1 MIKYIVKRITLFFK
15 FPLLFSRR
23 GVKILT
29 KSNFDGVVFQRRIS
43 FLELPLPFYPS
54 VRLSSGHLPLKKGEE
69 IKKIFIYYNS
79 LIAGLLFLLFSLTTF
94 AQKPLNPPPPKVPNS
109 RINLLSADSLLGV
122 NQNPVVTRQFL
133 GNVSFSHRG
142 AILYC
147 QSATQNEA
155 SNTLEAFGKVR
166 IVQGD
171 TLTITGD
178 TLYYDGNTRFAR
190 VLGKKVVL
198 TDKKV
203 TLTTRVVEYD
213 IQKNRAYYPVRGVI
227 VQDSSTL
234 RSEKG
239 FYNTRS
245 KIFNYKENVEIV
257 NPKYTITSDSLQYNA
272 RTKMAIFKAPTLIKS
287 KDGDIVAN
295 AGSTYNTQTQQSN
308 FKGRSK
314 IVNEEYTLIGD
325 TLNFDQKTE
334 SGFARGNVE
343 LVSKKDKIILNG
355 KVGIRDGKTGLTK
368 ILGNALMRNTA
379 ERDTLYLSAD
389 TLYAYEAIDTL
400 QTKMVKKDTAKKENK
415 MEKLIAFGHVKVY
428 RSDMQSRC
436 DSLLYDLKDSV
447 IHFFTKPILWSKGN
461 QSEADT
467 IHVYMKNRKVNRM
480 YMINK
485 GFVIA
490 QDTTKN
496 FNQIKGRNISV
507 LFNQNSRIDQVIVD
521 GNGESIYYALDDK
534 NKLIGVNR
542 VECSK
547 MNMRFK
553 ENQVNKITF
562 IGKPDSKLVPPKE
575 LTNDTNRLDGFSWRE
590 KEKPTKSEILGVK
603 FAPKQEKVLL
613 PKL

>member
-1 MIKYIVKRITLFFK
+1 MIRYIIKSLTSHGFSVAL
-15 FPLLFSRR
+15 LLF
-23 GVKILT
+23 
-29 KSNFDGVVFQRRIS
+29 
-43 FLELPLPFYPS
+43 
-54 VRLSSGHLPLKKGEE
+54 
-69 IKKIFIYYNS
+69 
-79 LIAGLLFLLFSLTTF
+79 IAVGAF

-155 SNTLEAFGKVR
+155 SNTLEAYGKVR

-272 RTKMAIFKAPTLIKS
+272 RTKIAIFKAPTLIKS
-287 KDGDIVAN
+287 KDGDIIAN

-334 SGFARGNVE
+334 SGIAKGNVE
-343 LVSKKDKIILNG
+343 LVSKKDKIVLNG

-389 TLYAYEAIDTL
+389 TLYAYETIDTL
-400 QTKMVKKDTAKKENK
+400 QTKVAKKDTTKKENK

-447 IHFFTKPILWSKGN
+447 IHFFTKPILWSTQN

-467 IHVYMKNRKVNRM
+467 IHVYMKNKKVNRM
-480 YMINK
+480 YMINN

-490 QDTTKN
+490 KDTSQN

-507 LFNQNSRIDQVIVD
+507 LFNKETRIDQVIVE

-575 LTNDTNRLDGFSWRE
+575 LTNDTNQLEGFNWRE
-590 KEKPTKSEILGVK
+590 KEKPTKAEVLGVK
-603 FAPKQEKVLL
+603 FAVKKPSI
-613 PKL
+613 

>member
-1 MIKYIVKRITLFFK
+1 MINNIVKNKALTSTFRKWRIFNVL
-15 FPLLFSRR
+15 
-23 GVKILT
+23 V
-29 KSNFDGVVFQRRIS
+29 
-43 FLELPLPFYPS
+43 
-54 VRLSSGHLPLKKGEE
+54 
-69 IKKIFIYYNS
+69 
-79 LIAGLLFLLFSLTTF
+79 FLLITSFSF
-94 AQKPLNPPPPKVPNS
+94 AQKPLNPPPPSSPSSV
-109 RINLLSADSLLGV
+109 IHLLSADSLVGV
-122 NQNPVVTRQFL
+122 NQLPYLTRQFL
-133 GNVSFSHRG
+133 GNVSFQHRG

-147 QSATQNEA
+147 QSAIQNETI
-155 SNTLEAFGKVR
+155 NRLEAFGKIK

-213 IQKNRAYYPVRGVI
+213 IQRNRAYYPVRGEI
-227 VQDSSTL
+227 VQDSSIL

-239 FYNTRS
+239 YYNTRS
-245 KIFNYKENVEIV
+245 KIFNYKENVEII
-257 NPKYTITSDSLQYNA
+257 NPKYTITTDSLQYNA
-272 RTKMAIFKAPTLIKS
+272 RTKLAYFKAPTLIKS
-287 KDGDIVAN
+287 KDGDILAN
-295 AGSTYNTQTQQSN
+295 AGSTYNTETQLSN

-314 IVNEEYTLIGD
+314 IINEDYTLTGD

-334 SGFARGNVE
+334 SGYAKGNVE

-355 KVGIRDGKTGLTK
+355 NMGVRDGKMGFTK
-368 ILGNALMRNTA
+368 IMGNALMRNTA

-389 TLYAYEAIDTL
+389 TLYAYERKDSLIAKSDSLMAKTDTL
-400 QTKMVKKDTAKKENK
+400 KKTNQSESTASK
-415 MEKLIAFGHVKVY
+415 MEKLLAFGHVKLY

-447 IHFFTKPILWSKGN
+447 IHFFTKPILWNDKN

-467 IHVYMKNRKVNRM
+467 IHVYMKNNKVSRM
-480 YMINK
+480 YMINQS
-485 GFVIA
+485 FIIA
-490 QDTTKN
+490 KDTSQN
-496 FNQIKGRNISV
+496 FNQIKGRKIEAF
-507 LFNQNSRIDQVIVD
+507 FNPQTRLEQVIVE

-553 ENQVNKITF
+553 EDKINRISF
-562 IGKPDSKLVPPKE
+562 LGKPDAKLVPPAE
-575 LTNDTNRLDGFSWRE
+575 LTNDTNRLDGFNWRE
-590 KEKPTKSEILGVK
+590 KEKPTKEEVLGLK
-603 FAPKQEKVLL
+603 FADKKEEKSQ
-613 PKL
+613 

>member
-1 MIKYIVKRITLFFK
+1 MVNNIEKKTT
-15 FPLLFSRR
+15 PP
-23 GVKILT
+23 
-29 KSNFDGVVFQRRIS
+29 
-43 FLELPLPFYPS
+43 LPLPDWEGLKQNQIFFENFI
-54 VRLSSGHLPLKKGEE
+54 GLKKALP
-69 IKKIFIYYNS
+69 IFGKGWATDTS
-79 LIAGLLFLLFSLTTF
+79 VGLLAWILAIILFSSTTIF
-94 AQKPLNPPPPKVPNS
+94 AQKPLNPPPPKAPNS

-122 NQNPVVTRQFL
+122 NQEPVLTRQFL

-155 SNTLEAFGKVR
+155 NNTLEAFGKVR

-234 RSEKG
+234 KSEKG
-239 FYNTRS
+239 YYNTRS
-245 KIFNYKENVEIV
+245 KIFNYKENVEII

-272 RTKMAIFKAPTLIKS
+272 RTKIAIFKAPTLIKS
-287 KDGDIVAN
+287 KDGDIIAN
-295 AGSTYNTQTQQSN
+295 AGSTYNTETQQSN

-314 IVNEEYTLIGD
+314 IVNETYTLVGD

-334 SGFARGNVE
+334 SGIAKGNVE
-343 LVSKKDKIILNG
+343 LISKKDKIILNG
-355 KVGIRDGKTGLTK
+355 NIGIRDGKTGLTK

-379 ERDTLYLSAD
+379 DRDTLYLSAD
-389 TLYAYEAIDTL
+389 TLYAYEKTDTL
-400 QTKMVKKDTAKKENK
+400 QAKITKKDTTKKENK
-415 MEKLIAFGHVKVY
+415 IEKLIAFGHVKVY
-428 RSDMQSRC
+428 RTDMQSRC

-447 IHFFTKPILWSKGN
+447 IHFFTKPILWSTQN

-467 IHVYMKNRKVNRM
+467 IHVYMKNKRVNRM

-490 QDTTKN
+490 RDTSLN

-507 LFNQNSRIDQVIVD
+507 LFNKETRIEQVIVE
-521 GNGESIYYALDDK
+521 GNGESIYYALDGQ
-534 NKLIGVNR
+534 NRMIGVNR

-562 IGKPDSKLVPPKE
+562 LGKPDAKLVPPKE
-575 LTNDTNRLDGFSWRE
+575 LTNDSNQLDGFNWRE
-590 KEKPTKSEILGVK
+590 KEKPTKAEVLGVK
-603 FAPKQEKVLL
+603 FAIKKVGI
-613 PKL
+613 